1 MLLEKIP
8 LGKTLEII
16 VEREDYRYRLV
27 SKVEDTND
35 RRVCVT
41 AMHRMGVFSILNHKT
56 GSH

>member
-16 VEREDYRYRLV
+16 VEREDYRYRLI

-41 AMHRMGVFSILNHKT
+41 AIASNGRFSILNHKT